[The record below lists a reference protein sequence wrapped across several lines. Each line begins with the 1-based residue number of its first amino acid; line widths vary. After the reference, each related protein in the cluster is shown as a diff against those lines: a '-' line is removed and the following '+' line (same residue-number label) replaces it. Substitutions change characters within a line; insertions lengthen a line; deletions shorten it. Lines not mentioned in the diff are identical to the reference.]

1 MGFMNLKLVVMAAK
15 RRLDHDTRIKIAVL
29 REEGYS
35 TTQIANRVK
44 CSQSAVV
51 KVLYQ
56 KP

>member
-35 TTQIANRVK
+35 TTQIASRVK
-44 CSQSAVV
+44 CSQSAVSS
-51 KVLYQ
+51 
-56 KP
+56 